1 MLCVFVASDFSAF
14 HIVISEIEDLKTK
27 QCYIICYCIRR
38 SFRCCCYFSWNLWRG
53 VNGLICSRKGIDGSL
68 EHTEWRLSV
77 GI

>member
-53 VNGLICSRKGIDGSL
+53 V
-68 EHTEWRLSV
+68 
-77 GI
+77 